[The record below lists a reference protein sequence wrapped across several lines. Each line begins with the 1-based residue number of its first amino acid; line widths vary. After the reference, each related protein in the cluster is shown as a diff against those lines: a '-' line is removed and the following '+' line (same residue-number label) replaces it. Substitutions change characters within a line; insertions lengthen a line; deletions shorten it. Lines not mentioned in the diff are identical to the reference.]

1 MKIQKER
8 LKSILKYVVIVIFI
22 AIVCSSNIIVNTI
35 GNYDEL
41 WNYNFARNI
50 SDGLMPYK
58 DFNIIQ
64 TPLLSMICAIFL
76 KIFCN
81 ELIIMRILAVI
92 MMTLIFFFLYKITKK
107 VTNTE
112 IANLVLVTVL
122 ILFSNILCIDY
133 NYAVLLIALIML
145 YIELAKE
152 SKKENQKEKV
162 LEYEFK
168 HNFILGT
175 IAGVAVL
182 CKQTTGFAIMLANA
196 GYKIFE
202 IRKKEDIKT
211 FIKIAFTRLLGSFI
225 PILIFIIYLI
235 ANNAF
240 KDFVDYAILGISTFS
255 NKIEY
260 KTLFANKE
268 TVLLATIAPLAII
281 IMFVLMFF
289 KKTNKKVNIFFAYSI
304 SSFIVAFPISDK
316 IHFLTGSL
324 ITIIAIAYLIY
335 EYIIKK
341 IDKSKKIILLGII
354 SYIEITL
361 ILSIFLNAGI
371 RLYENYIKI
380 EKEDELIHFAYIP
393 KNEELNE
400 IIIEIDNYIIN
411 TEMQGKKVYI
421 LDAEAALYNIPI
433 NKYNKDYD
441 LFCKG
446 NLGSKGEQGI
456 IERIKNED
464 NVIYLIK
471 KDNLN
476 WQNPDEVRE
485 YIINNLKYKGE
496 ISIFYIYENK

>member
-1 MKIQKER
+1 MKIQKEQ
-8 LKSILKYVVIVIFI
+8 LKNILKHVVIIIFI
-22 AIVCSSNIIVNTI
+22 AIVCSSNILVNTI

-50 SDGLMPYK
+50 SDGLIPYK

-64 TPLLSMICAIFL
+64 APLIPMICSIFL

-112 IANLVLVTVL
+112 IANLILVIVL
-122 ILFSNILCIDY
+122 ILFRDILCIDY
-133 NYAVLLIALIML
+133 NYAVLLIAMIML
-145 YIELAKE
+145 YIELT
-152 SKKENQKEKV
+152 KENKQKEK
-162 LEYEFK
+162 LFKYEFK
-168 HNFILGT
+168 YNFILG
-175 IAGVAVL
+175 IMAGLAVL
-182 CKQTTGFAIMLANA
+182 CKQTTGIAIMFASA

-225 PILIFIIYLI
+225 PILIFVIYLI
-235 ANNAF
+235 TNNAF
-240 KDFVDYAILGISTFS
+240 KDFIDYAILGISTFS

-260 KTLFANKE
+260 KTLFENKE
-268 TVLLATIAPLAII
+268 TALLAAVVPISII

-324 ITIIAIAYLIY
+324 ITIIAIIYLIY

-341 IDKSKKIILLGII
+341 IDKSKKIILVGII
-354 SYIEITL
+354 SFVEIVL
-361 ILSIFLNAGI
+361 LLSIFI
-371 RLYENYIKI
+371 DESVRLYENYIKV
-380 EKEDELIHFAYIP
+380 EKEDELNHFAYIP
-393 KNEELNE
+393 KDEGLNE
-400 IIIEIDNYIIN
+400 RIIEIDNYIIDI
-411 TEMQGKKVYI
+411 EEQGKKVYI
-421 LDAEAALYNIPI
+421 IDAEAALYNIPLS
-433 NKYNKDYD
+433 KYNKDYD

-456 IERIKNED
+456 IERIKDED
-464 NVIYLIK
+464 DAIYLIK

-476 WQNPDEVRE
+476 WQNPNKVRE

-496 ISIFYIYENK
+496 ISIFYIYEKK